1 MKNEQ
6 RRRNSYMNRLRSDT
20 SNDPNPIIEVCV
32 PGRLATF
39 FEAKNRNSARTTS
52 ILCNHKKHIN

>member
-1 MKNEQ
+1 MIMKNEQ

-20 SNDPNPIIEVCV
+20 SNDTNPIIEVCV

-39 FEAKNRNSARTTS
+39 FKAKKS
-52 ILCNHKKHIN
+52 K